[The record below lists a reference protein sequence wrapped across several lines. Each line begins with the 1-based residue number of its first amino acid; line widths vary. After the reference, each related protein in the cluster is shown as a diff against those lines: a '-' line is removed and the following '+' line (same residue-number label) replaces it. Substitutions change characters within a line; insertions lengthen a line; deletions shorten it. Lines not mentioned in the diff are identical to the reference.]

1 MKSKMDISS
10 ALEKIISR
18 ENLSIE
24 QTRDLFL
31 RIMSGHATEAQI
43 AAILIALRV
52 KGECPEELA
61 GAALVMREL
70 STKVEVDL
78 PNLIDTCG
86 TGGSGSKLFNIS
98 TASTFVCAGAG
109 AHIAKHGNRK
119 MTSSCG
125 SADVL
130 EAAGVNLNLNAEQ
143 IASCIKTAGVGF
155 LFAPQHHAAMK
166 YAGPVRQQ
174 LGVRTMMNV
183 LGPMTNPAGADRQ
196 VIGVFSQAWQK
207 KIAEVMKLLD
217 AAHVL
222 VIHSGGLDEMRLD
235 QHTHVVELK
244 EGVISEYQLN
254 PNELVENT
262 KTNEIEKLEA
272 TDPESSLK
280 LLEQS
285 ITEPNSLAAKIVA
298 LNAGLGVYVSGLEED
313 IKSGVQRALE
323 SISSGKA
330 KDSFDLLIEHSQGY
344 AD

>member
-1 MKSKMDISS
+1 MLRGFNFTLSPFSASMAIRSLKISLILANQNEGMKSKMDISS

-70 STKVEVDL
+70 STKVEIDL

-143 IASCIKTAGVGF
+143 IASCIKT
-155 LFAPQHHAAMK
+155 
-166 YAGPVRQQ
+166 
-174 LGVRTMMNV
+174 
-183 LGPMTNPAGADRQ
+183 
-196 VIGVFSQAWQK
+196 
-207 KIAEVMKLLD
+207 E
-217 AAHVL
+217 
-222 VIHSGGLDEMRLD
+222 
-235 QHTHVVELK
+235 
-244 EGVISEYQLN
+244 
-254 PNELVENT
+254 
-262 KTNEIEKLEA
+262 
-272 TDPESSLK
+272 
-280 LLEQS
+280 
-285 ITEPNSLAAKIVA
+285 
-298 LNAGLGVYVSGLEED
+298 
-313 IKSGVQRALE
+313 
-323 SISSGKA
+323 ISS
-330 KDSFDLLIEHSQGY
+330 SFFILSQFDINIVPLLFSAHGRT
-344 AD
+344 

>member
-70 STKVEVDL
+70 STKVEIDL

-196 VIGVFSQAWQK
+196 VLS
-207 KIAEVMKLLD
+207 L
-217 AAHVL
+217 
-222 VIHSGGLDEMRLD
+222 IH
-235 QHTHVVELK
+235 
-244 EGVISEYQLN
+244 I
-254 PNELVENT
+254 
-262 KTNEIEKLEA
+262 
-272 TDPESSLK
+272 
-280 LLEQS
+280 
-285 ITEPNSLAAKIVA
+285 
-298 LNAGLGVYVSGLEED
+298 
-313 IKSGVQRALE
+313 
-323 SISSGKA
+323 
-330 KDSFDLLIEHSQGY
+330 
-344 AD
+344 

>member
-1 MKSKMDISS
+1 MDISS

-70 STKVEVDL
+70 STKVKVDL

-174 LGVRTMMNV
+174 LGD
-183 LGPMTNPAGADRQ
+183 G
-196 VIGVFSQAWQK
+196 
-207 KIAEVMKLLD
+207 
-217 AAHVL
+217 
-222 VIHSGGLDEMRLD
+222 
-235 QHTHVVELK
+235 
-244 EGVISEYQLN
+244 
-254 PNELVENT
+254 
-262 KTNEIEKLEA
+262 
-272 TDPESSLK
+272 
-280 LLEQS
+280 
-285 ITEPNSLAAKIVA
+285 
-298 LNAGLGVYVSGLEED
+298 
-313 IKSGVQRALE
+313 
-323 SISSGKA
+323 
-330 KDSFDLLIEHSQGY
+330 
-344 AD
+344 